1 MQEYRFS
8 LTRISRIRTESAI
21 LSLYGKIRDRE
32 NLYSG
37 IFYTL
42 IIFNS
47 DNEIL
52 LFYYKWVVTFWRYLY
67 FDLSLNTEIRMTTSP
82 RFIKDHKFRWSH
94 EGLNCKERLESTIQ
108 FFEKRLSLNNLLMKK
123 LSILAKKK
131 KSEVLV
137 VYK

>member
-42 IIFNS
+42 ITFNS

-52 LFYYKWVVTFWRYLY
+52 LFYYKWVVTFLHG
-67 FDLSLNTEIRMTTSP
+67 DKDDDKPEI
-82 RFIKDHKFRWSH
+82 
-94 EGLNCKERLESTIQ
+94 
-108 FFEKRLSLNNLLMKK
+108 
-123 LSILAKKK
+123 
-131 KSEVLV
+131 
-137 VYK
+137 Y